1 MWHQLLISFQTFG
14 VEYLTENVPMAAKC
28 DVIFVCVK
36 PYLVQTVLR
45 ECTGVIGD
53 KLVISIAA
61 GVAIEDLEAVS
72 VSYNP
77 VADVSL
83 VVID

>member
-1 MWHQLLISFQTFG
+1 
-14 VEYLTENVPMAAKC
+14 MAAKC

-45 ECTGVIGD
+45 ECKDVIGD

-72 VSYNP
+72 VSHNP
-77 VADVSL
+77 LADVSL